1 MTEIL
6 IADDE
11 AHARRI
17 LQMALEKAGYK
28 VRVAQNGQDALEQFR
43 QKMPDIL
50 ITDIQMPK
58 MTGEQLCKQ
67 LLADH
72 PDLPIPVFV
81 LTSRAEREHR
91 EWVNA
96 MPRGNFVEKPVSIK
110 QLLKALS
117 EVTAQDSAS
126 TDSA

>member
-17 LQMALEKAGYK
+17 LQLALEKAGYT
-28 VRVAQNGQDALEQFR
+28 VRVAQNGAEALDMFR
-43 QKMPDIL
+43 QKRPDIL
-50 ITDIQMPK
+50 LTDIQMPK

-67 LLADH
+67 LMSEFPNLET
-72 PDLPIPVFV
+72 PIFV

-91 EWVNA
+91 DWVTN
-96 MPRGNFVEKPVSIK
+96 MPHGNFIEKPVSIK
-110 QLLKALS
+110 QLLKSLSALTTPS
-117 EVTAQDSAS
+117 D
-126 TDSA
+126 TDGV

>member
-1 MTEIL
+1 MEIL

-17 LQMALEKAGYK
+17 LQMSLEKAGYT

-43 QKMPDIL
+43 QKMPDVL

-67 LLADH
+67 LLVEF

-91 EWVNA
+91 EWVLK

-110 QLLKALS
+110 QLLKSLGELTPERAPAPGG
-117 EVTAQDSAS
+117 E
-126 TDSA
+126 

>member
-17 LQMALEKAGYK
+17 LQLALEKAGYT
-28 VRVAQNGQDALEQFR
+28 VRVAQNGAEALDMFR
-43 QKMPDIL
+43 QQRPDIL
-50 ITDIQMPK
+50 LTDIQMPK

-67 LLADH
+67 LMSEFPNLET
-72 PDLPIPVFV
+72 PIFV

-91 EWVNA
+91 DWVTS
-96 MPRGNFVEKPVSIK
+96 MPHGNFIEKPVSIK
-110 QLLKALS
+110 QLLKSLSALTTPS
-117 EVTAQDSAS
+117 N
-126 TDSA
+126 TDGV